1 MNIEEIK
8 NIVKMMQ
15 EYQLTEFN
23 IEAENCNLRIKRAG
37 TASIP
42 AQVMLAHPA
51 AMAPVASAP
60 ATGTPPA
67 EKAAP
72 AEAPADAPEVTLDS
86 PLVGTFY
93 RAPAPDAR
101 NFVEV
106 GDRVTEGTVIGVI
119 EAMKVMNEIKAEK
132 AGVVK
137 AILVENGQ
145 PVEFGQKLIVLG

>member
-1 MNIEEIK
+1 MNIDEIR

-23 IEAENCNLRIKRAG
+23 IEAENCNLRIKREG
-37 TASIP
+37 
-42 AQVMLAHPA
+42 AQAMSAPVVLAHPA
-51 AMAPVASAP
+51 SVAP
-60 ATGTPPA
+60 A
-67 EKAAP
+67 AAP
-72 AEAPADAPEVTLDS
+72 AEAQAEEAPPAEAPQITLDS

-106 GDRVTEGTVIGVI
+106 GDRVAEGTVIGVI

-145 PVEFGQKLIVLG
+145 PVEFGQTLIVLG